1 MSFRKSFT
9 PNRLV
14 ILLFGGL
21 IISYFSH
28 IFQSLLGLSRS
39 EEVAAIILIS
49 TAILW
54 ISEALP
60 LYITSLA
67 VLFFQILW
75 LLPVLQEVGIEATK
89 EDFLIAFF
97 GDPANQKT
105 IAPKAKQEVQQAKNP
120 SNSLDFSLI

>member
-67 VLFFQILW
+67 VLFFQIL
-75 LLPVLQEVGIEATK
+75 
-89 EDFLIAFF
+89 
-97 GDPANQKT
+97 
-105 IAPKAKQEVQQAKNP
+105 
-120 SNSLDFSLI
+120 